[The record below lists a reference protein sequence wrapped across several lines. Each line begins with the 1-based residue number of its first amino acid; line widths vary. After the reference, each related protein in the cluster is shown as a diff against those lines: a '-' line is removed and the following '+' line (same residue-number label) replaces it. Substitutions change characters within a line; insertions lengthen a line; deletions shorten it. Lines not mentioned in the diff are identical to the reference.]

1 MAKEASVDLNISSQK
16 IKFWKKE
23 KEWQRTFE
31 TIKTDSIFAKIVLE
45 K

>member
-31 TIKTDSIFAKIVLE
+31 TIKTDIFLLKLF
-45 K
+45 